1 MSIVAQFSIEFIQF
15 LNGNGE
21 ITNTLPLFAHDSKTL
36 LKLYSRMVF
45 TRAFDAKAVAL
56 QRTGLMSTYP
66 SSLGQEAISIAIGHS
81 LDKED
86 IFIPYYRDQGALL
99 MRGVK
104 GSEIFA
110 YWGGDERGNNYA
122 ASHDL
127 PICVPIATQLL
138 HAAGVAYAI
147 KLRKQS
153 IAALTI
159 CGDGGTSEGD
169 FYEAIN
175 FAGVCTLP
183 LVFVVNSNQWA
194 ISVPRKKQTAAQTI
208 AQKAIAAGFEGIQ
221 VDGNDVIAL
230 CDTIQK
236 ALLKAKQGLGPTLI
250 EAVTYRLADHTTA
263 DDAKRYVDLDELEKA
278 KQFEPIIRLRRYLEE
293 QGLWSDHKEATL
305 LQECTQEIA
314 AQVEEYQ
321 NMETQ
326 QPSSMLS
333 YLYAKLPAAYQD
345 QWEELRQI
353 ERNTYA

>member
-15 LNGNGE
+15 LNSEGE
-21 ITNTLPLFAHDSKTL
+21 VTNTLPPFAHDSKTL
-36 LKLYSRMVF
+36 LELYKRMVF
-45 TRAFDAKAVAL
+45 TRVFDAKAVAL

-81 LDKED
+81 LGKED
-86 IFIPYYRDQGALL
+86 IFVPYYRDQGALM

-104 GSEIFA
+104 GSEIFT
-110 YWGGDERGNNYA
+110 YWGGNEQGNNYEMC
-122 ASHDL
+122 HDL

-147 KLRKQS
+147 KLRKQPH
-153 IAALTI
+153 AVLTI

-175 FAGVCTLP
+175 FAGVCKLP
-183 LVFVVNSNQWA
+183 LVFIVNNNQWA
-194 ISVPRKKQTAAQTI
+194 ISVPRKKQTAVQTI

-236 ALLKAKQGLGPTLI
+236 ALLKGKQGLGPTLI

-263 DDAKRYVDLDELEKA
+263 DDAKRYVDQNDLEKA
-278 KQFEPIIRLRRYLEE
+278 KQLEPVVRLRHYLEK
-293 QGLWSDHKEATL
+293 QGLWSDDKEAIL
-305 LQECTQEIA
+305 LQECTKEVA

-321 NMETQ
+321 NEETQ
-326 QPSSMLS
+326 PPSSMLD
-333 YLYAKLPAAYQD
+333 YLYAKLPAAYRD
-345 QWEELRQI
+345 QREELRQI
-353 ERNTYA
+353 EGKTYA